1 MRHRKVARSLFIFE
15 RRLAKTIDF
24 IVKLEDMLKQSG
36 YEDWEIRY
44 FPNEKAY
51 VLKFDGDTVLMRKVT
66 GKENERTDI

>member
-1 MRHRKVARSLFIFE
+1 M
-15 RRLAKTIDF
+15 IDF

-36 YEDWEIRY
+36 YEDCEIEY

-51 VLKFDGDTVLMRKVT
+51 VLKFDGDTIFMRKVT